1 MRKTI
6 AFKLLSVSATAILLC
21 LALTFVAVILQV
33 RDRTVAMTLDQA
45 RADAKATASGVAS
58 QLNNLAGSV
67 KAMASVVERTDVT
80 RAQLTAMLPALIEK
94 FDLVFG
100 SWMLEDLNGFDGS
113 KSEADPAIGTNANG
127 EYTPYWTRGANGLE
141 LIVPDVINRE
151 EAYFALPASKR
162 VGVATEPYVE
172 AEAGNMLMMSIV
184 YPVITNEKLRGV
196 LGVDVGLETLAAS
209 LKDQRPFGS
218 GRIYLLTALGSWLT
232 APDQA
237 SVMKPYEFEGD
248 AAAKAAALKGETV
261 ILENVI
267 GADQQPVFRVVMPF
281 DLPGLNTRWMVVED
295 VPVTVVSK
303 VVNQQT
309 LILIAGG
316 LVIMA
321 AVIISLLIAVRLF
334 IQKPIGSLL
343 NEVGRLSGGDYEQ
356 PVAGQGRQDE
366 VGALATSLDVFRHKL
381 AEGRSLEAVA
391 ERQRL
396 AAEEQRSQTEAE
408 RQGVAETQRK
418 VVIALGKGLQQLA
431 DGNLSH
437 RITEPFPGS
446 YEELRDHYNSA
457 VQSLEETV
465 IRLNVTVDTL
475 NGGTREIS
483 RSSDELSKRTEQQ
496 AASLEETTAALG
508 EIADKLNESAGNAQ
522 LAAGKVKT
530 ACTEAERSGEV
541 VRKAIA
547 AMEGIEDSSSK
558 VSQIIG
564 VIDEIAF
571 QTNLLAL
578 NAGVEAAR
586 AGEAGKGFAVV
597 AQEVRE
603 LAQRSAQAAREIKAL
618 ISASNEQVGQGVT
631 LVAETGGALDRIAE
645 QVQAI
650 DSLMQQISRATGE
663 QASGLR
669 EINTA
674 VNHMDQATQQNA
686 AMVEE
691 TTAASAVLNGEA
703 NTLSQMIS
711 RFVVGRSKAWEDRKS
726 A

>member
-1 MRKTI
+1 MKNTL
-6 AFKLLSVSATAILLC
+6 AFKLLSVSAIAIVLC
-21 LALTFVAVILQV
+21 LALTFVAVIYQV
-33 RDRTVAMTLDQA
+33 RERTIAMTLDQA
-45 RADAKATASGVAS
+45 RTDARATAAGVAS

-67 KAMASVVERTDVT
+67 KVMASVVERTDVT
-80 RAQLTAMLPALIEK
+80 RAELTEMLPSLIEK

-100 SWMLEDLNGFDGS
+100 SWMLEDVNGYDGI
-113 KSEADPAIGTNANG
+113 KHEPDAANGTNVNG
-127 EYTPYWTRGANGLE
+127 EFTPYWTRGKAGPE
-141 LIVPDVINRE
+141 LMVPEIINRE
-151 EAYFALPASKR
+151 EEYFTLSAKTRAAA
-162 VGVATEPYVE
+162 ATEPYVE
-172 AEAGNMLMMSIV
+172 TEAGGMLMMSIV
-184 YPVITNEKLRGV
+184 YPVITNDKLRGV
-196 LGVDVGLETLAAS
+196 LGVDVGLETLSGA
-209 LKDQRPFGS
+209 LKDQRPFGT
-218 GRIYLLTALGSWLT
+218 GRVYLLTAQGSWLT
-232 APDQA
+232 APNKGD
-237 SVMKPYEFEGD
+237 VMQPYQFEGD

-261 ILENVI
+261 TLPNVM
-267 GADQQPVFRVVMPF
+267 GVDQEPVFRVVRPF
-281 DLPGLNTRWMVVED
+281 ELPGLNSRWMIVED
-295 VPVTVVSK
+295 VPVAVVSAI
-303 VVNQQT
+303 VNQQT

-334 IQKPIGSLL
+334 IQKPIGSVLK
-343 NEVGRLSGGDYEQ
+343 EVGRLSEGHYEQ
-356 PVAGQGRQDE
+356 QVAGQERKDE
-366 VGALATSLDVFRHKL
+366 MGALAVSLDLFRNKL
-381 AEGRSLEAVA
+381 AEGRSVA
-391 ERQRL
+391 ADADRQRL
-396 AAEEQRSQTEAE
+396 AAEEQRSQTEIE

-418 VVIALGKGLQQLA
+418 VVLALGKGLQQLA

-437 RITEPFPGS
+437 RIEEMFPGS
-446 YEELRDHYNSA
+446 YAELRDHYNSA
-457 VQSLEETV
+457 VDSLESTV
-465 IRLNVTVDTL
+465 QRLNVTVDTL
-475 NGGTREIS
+475 NAGTREIS
-483 RSSDELSKRTEQQ
+483 RSSDHLSKRTEQQ

-508 EIADKLNESAGNAQ
+508 EIADKLNESAGNAE
-522 LAAGKVKT
+522 LAAGKVKS

-541 VRKAIA
+541 VQKAIS
-547 AMEGIEDSSSK
+547 AMEGIEDSSRK

-618 ISASNEQVGQGVT
+618 ISASNDQVGQGVT
-631 LVAETGGALDRIAE
+631 LVAETGVSLDRIAE

-691 TTAASAVLNGEA
+691 TTAASAVLNSEA

-711 RFVVGRSKAWEDRKS
+711 RFVVGPSVTRRA

>member
-1 MRKTI
+1 MRKTL
-6 AFKLLSVSATAILLC
+6 AFKLLSVSAIAIALC
-21 LALTFVAVILQV
+21 LFATFAVVISQV
-33 RDRTVAMTLDQA
+33 RDQTVTMTLDQA
-45 RADAKATASGVAS
+45 KTDARATAETVAS

-67 KAMASVVERTDVT
+67 KGMAGSVERSTVDREQV
-80 RAQLTAMLPALIEK
+80 TAMLPALIER

-100 SWMLEDLNGFDGS
+100 SWLLEAEDGFNDEQVQQVNE
-113 KSEADPAIGTNANG
+113 KLGTNSKG
-127 EYTPYWTRGANGLE
+127 QFTPYWTRSDGRLE
-141 LIVPDVINRE
+141 LIIPEDISRDE
-151 EAYFALPASKR
+151 SYYSLAATTRA
-162 VGVATEPYVE
+162 GAATEPYVE
-172 AEAGNMLMMSIV
+172 DSAGGMLMMSIA
-184 YPVITNEKLRGV
+184 YPVSSGEKLRGV
-196 LGVDVGLETLAAS
+196 LGVDIGLDALAGA
-209 LKDQRPFGS
+209 LKDKRPFGS
-218 GRIYLLTALGSWLT
+218 GRVYLLSAQGTWLT
-232 APDQA
+232 APDDK
-237 SVMKPYEFEGD
+237 SIMKPYKFEGNAD
-248 AAAKAAALKGETV
+248 SKAAALRGETV
-261 ILENVI
+261 VLENVS
-267 GADQQPVFRVVMPF
+267 GADQAAVYRVVMPF
-281 DLPGLNTRWMVVED
+281 ELPGINARWMIVED
-295 VPVTVVSK
+295 VPVSVVSA
-303 VVNQQT
+303 VVNEQT
-309 LILIAGG
+309 LILVSGG
-316 LVIMA
+316 LAILA
-321 AVIISLLIAVRLF
+321 AVIISLLTAVRLF

-343 NEVGRLSGGDYEQ
+343 SEVARLTNGDYEE
-356 PVAGQGRQDE
+356 PVVGQERSDE

-381 AEGRSLEAVA
+381 ADGRSIETAA

-396 AAEEQRSQTEAE
+396 AAEEQRSQTESE
-408 RQGVAETQRK
+408 RQMVADTQRQ
-418 VVIALGKGLQQLA
+418 VVVALGKGLQQLA
-431 DGNLSH
+431 DGNLYH
-437 RITEPFPGS
+437 RIVEVFPGS
-446 YEELRDHYNSA
+446 YAELRDHYNSA
-457 VQSLEETV
+457 VESLENTV
-465 IRLNVTVDTL
+465 LRLNVTVDTL
-475 NGGTREIS
+475 NAGTREIS
-483 RSSDELSKRTEQQ
+483 RSSDQLSRRTEQQ
-496 AASLEETTAALG
+496 AASLEQTTAALG
-508 EIADKLNESAGNAQ
+508 EIADKLNESAGNAE

-530 ACTEAERSGEV
+530 ACTEAERSGDV
-541 VRKAIA
+541 VQKAIS
-547 AMEGIEDSSSK
+547 AMEGIEDSSRK

-631 LVAETGGALDRIAE
+631 LVAETGEALDRIAE

-703 NTLSQMIS
+703 NSLSQMIS
-711 RFVVGRSKAWEDRKS
+711 RFVVGQSSGRKA

>member
-1 MRKTI
+1 MTKTL

-21 LALTFVAVILQV
+21 LVVTFAFVITQV
-33 RDRTVAMTLDQA
+33 RERTVSMTLEQA
-45 RADAKATASGVAS
+45 RTDARATAQEVAS

-67 KAMASVVERTDVT
+67 KVMASLVERTDVT
-80 RAQLTAMLPALIEK
+80 RAELTEMLPALIEK

-100 SWMLEDLNGFDGS
+100 SWMLEDVNGFDGS
-113 KSEADPAIGTNANG
+113 KYEPDAASGTNANG
-127 EYTPYWTRGANGLE
+127 EFTPYWTRGQNGLE
-141 LIVPDVINRE
+141 LIVPEVINRE
-151 EAYFALPASKR
+151 EAYFALPSSKR
-162 VGVATEPYVE
+162 AGVATEPYVE
-172 AEAGNMLMMSIV
+172 EEAGNMLMMSIV

-209 LKDQRPFGS
+209 LKDKRPFGT
-218 GRIYLLTALGSWLT
+218 GRIYLLTAKGSWLT

-237 SVMKPYEFEGD
+237 SVMKPYEFEGN
-248 AAAKAAALKGETV
+248 ATAKAAVLNGETV

-267 GADQQPVFRVVMPF
+267 GVDQQPVFRVVMPF

-295 VPVTVVSK
+295 VPVSVVSN

-309 LILIAGG
+309 LILVAGG

-321 AVIISLLIAVRLF
+321 AVIASLLIAVRMF
-334 IQKPIGSLL
+334 IQTPIGSLL
-343 NEVGRLSGGDYEQ
+343 REVSRLSEGEYEQ
-356 PVAGQGRQDE
+356 PVFGQDRKDE
-366 VGALATSLDVFRHKL
+366 VGALAKSLDLFRHKL
-381 AEGRSLEAVA
+381 AEGRMIGEVA

-408 RQGVAETQRK
+408 RLGVAETQRK
-418 VVIALGKGLQQLA
+418 VVVALGKGLQQLA

-483 RSSDELSKRTEQQ
+483 RSSDQLSKRTEQQ
-496 AASLEETTAALG
+496 AASLEQTTAALG

-522 LAAGKVKT
+522 LAASKVKT
-530 ACTEAERSGEV
+530 ACTEAERSGDV

-547 AMEGIEDSSSK
+547 AMEGIEDSSGK

-645 QVQAI
+645 QVKAI

-711 RFVVGRSKAWEDRKS
+711 RFVVARAVANR
-726 A
+726 AA

>member
-1 MRKTI
+1 MTKTL

-21 LALTFVAVILQV
+21 LVVTFAFVITQV
-33 RDRTVAMTLDQA
+33 RERTVSMTLEQA
-45 RADAKATASGVAS
+45 RTDARATAQEVAS

-67 KAMASVVERTDVT
+67 KVMASLVERTDVT
-80 RAQLTAMLPALIEK
+80 RAELTEMLPALIEK

-100 SWMLEDLNGFDGS
+100 SWMLEDVNGFDGS
-113 KSEADPAIGTNANG
+113 KYEPDAASGTNANG
-127 EYTPYWTRGANGLE
+127 EFTPYWTRGQNGLE
-141 LIVPDVINRE
+141 LIVPEVINRE
-151 EAYFALPASKR
+151 EAYFALPSSKR
-162 VGVATEPYVE
+162 AGVATEPYVE
-172 AEAGNMLMMSIV
+172 EEAGNMLMMSIV

-209 LKDQRPFGS
+209 LKDKRPFGT
-218 GRIYLLTALGSWLT
+218 GRIYLLTAKGSWLT

-237 SVMKPYEFEGD
+237 SVMKPYEFEGN
-248 AAAKAAALKGETV
+248 ATAKAAVLNGETV

-267 GADQQPVFRVVMPF
+267 GVDQQPVFRVVMPF

-295 VPVTVVSK
+295 VPVSVVSN

-309 LILIAGG
+309 LILVAGG

-321 AVIISLLIAVRLF
+321 AVIASLLIAVRMF
-334 IQKPIGSLL
+334 IQTPIGSLL
-343 NEVGRLSGGDYEQ
+343 REVSRLSEGEYEQ
-356 PVAGQGRQDE
+356 PVFGQDRKDE
-366 VGALATSLDVFRHKL
+366 VGALAKSLDLFRHKL
-381 AEGRSLEAVA
+381 AEGRMIGEVA

-408 RQGVAETQRK
+408 RLGVAETQRK
-418 VVIALGKGLQQLA
+418 VVVALGKGLQQLA

-483 RSSDELSKRTEQQ
+483 RSSDQLSKRTEQQ
-496 AASLEETTAALG
+496 AASLEQTTAALG

-522 LAAGKVKT
+522 LAASKVKT
-530 ACTEAERSGEV
+530 ACTEAERSGDV

-547 AMEGIEDSSSK
+547 AMEGIEDSSGK

-645 QVQAI
+645 QVKAI
-650 DSLMQQISRATGE
+650 DALMQQISRATGE

-711 RFVVGRSKAWEDRKS
+711 RFVVARAVANR
-726 A
+726 AA

>member
-1 MRKTI
+1 MNRTL

-21 LALTFVAVILQV
+21 LVVTFAAVIYQV
-33 RDRTVAMTLDQA
+33 RDRTVSMTLDQA
-45 RADAKATASGVAS
+45 RTDAKATAAGVAS

-67 KAMASVVERTDVT
+67 KVMASAVERTDID
-80 RAQLTAMLPALIEK
+80 RAGVTAMLPALIEK

-100 SWMLEDLNGFDGS
+100 AWLLEDVNSFDGQKYEPS
-113 KSEADPAIGTNANG
+113 AATGTNVNG
-127 EYTPYWTRGANGLE
+127 EFTPYWTRGASGFE
-141 LIVPDVINRE
+141 LILPEAIDRE
-151 EAYFALPASKR
+151 KSYFALPAKTR
-162 VGVATEPYVE
+162 AGAATEPYVE
-172 AEAGNMLMMSIV
+172 VEAGGILLMTIA

-196 LGVDVGLETLAAS
+196 LGVDVGLDALSAALES
-209 LKDQRPFGS
+209 QRPFGV
-218 GRIYLLTALGSWLT
+218 GRVYLMSAEGSWLA
-232 APDQA
+232 APDK
-237 SVMKPYEFEGD
+237 SNVMKAYDFEGN
-248 AAAKAAALKGETV
+248 ATAKASALNGQTV
-261 ILENVI
+261 ILENVTGI
-267 GADQQPVFRVVMPF
+267 DQEPVFRVVVPF
-281 DLPGLNTRWMVVED
+281 DLPGLNTRWMIVED
-295 VPVTVVSK
+295 VPVAVVSAI
-303 VVNQQT
+303 VNQQT
-309 LILIAGG
+309 LILVVGG

-321 AVIISLLIAVRLF
+321 AVILSLLIAVRLF
-334 IQKPIGSLL
+334 IQKPIGSLMK
-343 NEVGRLSGGDYEQ
+343 EVGRLSEGNYEQ
-356 PVAGQGRQDE
+356 QVAGQERKDE
-366 VGALATSLDVFRHKL
+366 VGALAVSLDMFRHKL
-381 AEGRSLEAVA
+381 AEGRNLAEDA

-396 AAEEQRSQTEAE
+396 AAEEQRGLTEAE
-408 RQGVAETQRK
+408 RHAVTETQRK
-418 VVIALGKGLQQLA
+418 VVLALGKGLQQLA
-431 DGNLSH
+431 EGNLSH
-437 RITEPFPGS
+437 RIEDTFPGS
-446 YEELRDHYNSA
+446 YAELRDHYNSA
-457 VQSLEETV
+457 VDSLESTV
-465 IRLNVTVDTL
+465 QRLNITVDTL
-475 NGGTREIS
+475 NAGTREIS
-483 RSSDELSKRTEQQ
+483 RSSDHLSKRTEQQ

-508 EIADKLNESAGNAQ
+508 EIADKLNDSASNAQ

-530 ACTEAERSGEV
+530 ACTEAERSGDV
-541 VRKAIA
+541 VQKAIS
-547 AMEGIEDSSSK
+547 AMEGIEDSSRK

-631 LVAETGGALDRIAE
+631 LVAETGVSLDRIAE

-650 DSLMQQISRATGE
+650 DSLMQQISRATAE

-711 RFVVGRSKAWEDRKS
+711 RFVVGRSVTSRA

>member
-1 MRKTI
+1 MNRTL

-21 LALTFVAVILQV
+21 LAVTFAAVIYQV
-33 RDRTVAMTLDQA
+33 RERTVSMTLDQA
-45 RADAKATASGVAS
+45 RTDARATAAGVAS

-67 KAMASVVERTDVT
+67 KVMASAVERTDADRAEVT
-80 RAQLTAMLPALIEK
+80 TMLPALIEK

-100 SWMLEDLNGFDGS
+100 SWLLEEVNGFDGEKHEPS
-113 KSEADPAIGTNANG
+113 ATTGTNAAG
-127 EYTPYWTRGANGLE
+127 EFTPYWTRGASGLE
-141 LIVPDVINRE
+141 LIIPDAINRE
-151 EAYFALPASKR
+151 ESYFALPAKTR
-162 VGVATEPYVE
+162 AGAATEPYVE
-172 AEAGNMLMMSIV
+172 DEAGGILMMSIA
-184 YPVITNEKLRGV
+184 YPVITNEKLRGI
-196 LGVDVGLETLAAS
+196 LGVDVGLDALSGALEN
-209 LKDQRPFGS
+209 QRPFGT
-218 GRIYLLTALGSWLT
+218 GRVYLLSAEGSWLT
-232 APDQA
+232 APDKGN
-237 SVMKPYEFEGD
+237 VMKTYEFEGN
-248 AAAKAAALKGETV
+248 ATAKAAALKGETV
-261 ILENVI
+261 ILENVVGI
-267 GADQQPVFRVVMPF
+267 DQEPVFRVVMPF
-281 DLPGLNTRWMVVED
+281 DLPGLNTRWMIVED
-295 VPVTVVSK
+295 VPVAVVSA

-321 AVIISLLIAVRLF
+321 AVIISLLVAVRLF

-343 NEVGRLSGGDYEQ
+343 KEVGRLSEGDYGQ
-356 PVAGQGRQDE
+356 QVAGQERKDE
-366 VGALATSLDVFRHKL
+366 VGALATTLDLFRHKL
-381 AEGRSLEAVA
+381 AEGRSVAAGA

-396 AAEEQRSQTEAE
+396 DAEEQRNQTEAE
-408 RQGVAETQRK
+408 RQAVTETQRK
-418 VVIALGKGLQQLA
+418 VVLALGKGLQQLA

-437 RITEPFPGS
+437 RIEDVFPGS
-446 YEELRDHYNSA
+446 YAELRDHYNSA
-457 VQSLEETV
+457 VESLENTV
-465 IRLNVTVDTL
+465 LRLNVTVDTL
-475 NGGTREIS
+475 NAGTREIS
-483 RSSDELSKRTEQQ
+483 RSSDHLSKRTEQQ

-508 EIADKLNESAGNAQ
+508 EIAGKLNESAGNAE

-530 ACTEAERSGEV
+530 ACTEAERSGDV
-541 VRKAIA
+541 VQKAIS
-547 AMEGIEDSSSK
+547 AMEGIEDSSRK

-618 ISASNEQVGQGVT
+618 ISASNDQVGQGVT
-631 LVAETGGALDRIAE
+631 LVAETGVSLDRIAE

-650 DSLMQQISRATGE
+650 DALMQQISRATGE

-691 TTAASAVLNGEA
+691 TTAASAVLNSEA
-703 NTLSQMIS
+703 NTLSQMIA
-711 RFVVGRSKAWEDRKS
+711 RFVVRRSPASKA

>member
-1 MRKTI
+1 MKNTL
-6 AFKLLSVSATAILLC
+6 AFKLLSVSAIAIVLC
-21 LALTFVAVILQV
+21 LALTFVAVIYQV
-33 RDRTVAMTLDQA
+33 RERTIAMTLDQA
-45 RADAKATASGVAS
+45 RTDARATAAGVAS

-67 KAMASVVERTDVT
+67 KVMASVVERTDVT
-80 RAQLTAMLPALIEK
+80 RAELTEMLPSLIEK

-100 SWMLEDLNGFDGS
+100 SWMLEDVNGYDGI
-113 KSEADPAIGTNANG
+113 KHEPDAANGTNVNG
-127 EYTPYWTRGANGLE
+127 EFTPYWTRGKAGPE
-141 LIVPDVINRE
+141 LMVPEIINRE
-151 EAYFALPASKR
+151 EEYFTLSAKTRAAA
-162 VGVATEPYVE
+162 ATEPYVE
-172 AEAGNMLMMSIV
+172 TEAGGMLMMSIV
-184 YPVITNEKLRGV
+184 YPVITNDKLRGV
-196 LGVDVGLETLAAS
+196 LGVDVGLETLSGA
-209 LKDQRPFGS
+209 LKDQRPFGT
-218 GRIYLLTALGSWLT
+218 GRVYLLTAQGSWLT
-232 APDQA
+232 APNKGD
-237 SVMKPYEFEGD
+237 VMQPYQFEGD

-261 ILENVI
+261 TLPNVM
-267 GADQQPVFRVVMPF
+267 GVDQEPVFRVVRPF
-281 DLPGLNTRWMVVED
+281 ELPGLNSRWMIVED
-295 VPVTVVSK
+295 VPVAVVSAI
-303 VVNQQT
+303 VNQQT

-334 IQKPIGSLL
+334 IQKPIGSVLK
-343 NEVGRLSGGDYEQ
+343 EVGRLSEGHYEQ
-356 PVAGQGRQDE
+356 QVAGQERKDE
-366 VGALATSLDVFRHKL
+366 MGALAVSLDLFRNKL
-381 AEGRSLEAVA
+381 AEGRSVA
-391 ERQRL
+391 ADADRQRL
-396 AAEEQRSQTEAE
+396 AAEEQRSQTEIE
-408 RQGVAETQRK
+408 RQGVAEAQRK
-418 VVIALGKGLQQLA
+418 VVLALGKGLQQLA

-437 RITEPFPGS
+437 RIEEMFPGS
-446 YEELRDHYNSA
+446 YAELRDHYNSA
-457 VQSLEETV
+457 VDSLESTV
-465 IRLNVTVDTL
+465 QRLNVTVDTL
-475 NGGTREIS
+475 NAGTREIS
-483 RSSDELSKRTEQQ
+483 RSSDHLSKRTEQQ

-508 EIADKLNESAGNAQ
+508 EIADKLNESAGNAE
-522 LAAGKVKT
+522 LAAGKVKS

-541 VRKAIA
+541 VQKAIS
-547 AMEGIEDSSSK
+547 AMEGIEDSSRK

-618 ISASNEQVGQGVT
+618 ISASNDQVGQGVT
-631 LVAETGGALDRIAE
+631 LVAETGVSLDRIAE

-691 TTAASAVLNGEA
+691 TTAASAVLNSEA

-711 RFVVGRSKAWEDRKS
+711 RFVVGPSVTRRA

>member
-1 MRKTI
+1 MTRTL

-21 LALTFVAVILQV
+21 LAVTFVAVIYQV
-33 RDRTVAMTLDQA
+33 RERTVSMTLDQA
-45 RADAKATASGVAS
+45 RTDAKATAAGVAS

-67 KAMASVVERTDVT
+67 KAMASVVERTEVDRAGVT
-80 RAQLTAMLPALIEK
+80 EMLPALIEK

-100 SWMLEDLNGFDGS
+100 SWMLEDVNGFDG
-113 KSEADPAIGTNANG
+113 KKAAPATATGVNG
-127 EYTPYWTRGANGLE
+127 SGEFTPYWTRGANGLE
-141 LIVPDVINRE
+141 LLVPEVINRE
-151 EAYFALPASKR
+151 EGYFSLPSSTRA
-162 VGVATEPYVE
+162 GVATEPYVE
-172 AEAGNMLMMSIV
+172 DEAGGMLMMSIV
-184 YPVITNEKLRGV
+184 YPVISAEKLRGV
-196 LGVDVGLETLAAS
+196 LGVDVGLDTLSAA
-209 LKDQRPFGS
+209 LKDQRPFGV
-218 GRIYLLTALGSWLT
+218 GRVYLQTGQGLWLT
-232 APDQA
+232 APDKGEI
-237 SVMKPYEFEGD
+237 MKPYEFEGD
-248 AAAKAAALKGETV
+248 AAVKAAALKGETV
-261 ILENVI
+261 ILKNVI
-267 GADQQPVFRVVMPF
+267 GVDQEPVFRVVMPF
-281 DLPGLNTRWMVVED
+281 DLPGLNTRWMIVED
-295 VPVTVVSK
+295 VPVAVVSAI
-303 VVNQQT
+303 VNQQT

-321 AVIISLLIAVRLF
+321 AVIISLLAAVRMF
-334 IQKPIGSLL
+334 IQKPIGALL
-343 NEVGRLSGGDYEQ
+343 KEVSRLSRGDYEQ
-356 PVAGQGRQDE
+356 PVGGQDRKDE
-366 VGALATSLDVFRHKL
+366 VGALATSLDSFRNQL
-381 AEGRSLEAVA
+381 AEGRSIEAVA

-408 RQGVAETQRK
+408 RHAVTETQRK
-418 VVIALGKGLQQLA
+418 VVMALGKGLQQLA

-437 RITEPFPGS
+437 RISEEFPGS
-446 YEELRDHYNSA
+446 YAELRDHYNSA
-457 VQSLEETV
+457 VDSLENTV
-465 IRLNVTVDTL
+465 LRLNVTVDTL
-475 NGGTREIS
+475 NAGTREIS
-483 RSSDELSKRTEQQ
+483 RSSDHLSKRTEQQ

-522 LAAGKVKT
+522 LAASKVKT

-541 VRKAIA
+541 VQKAIS
-547 AMEGIEDSSSK
+547 AMEGIEDSSRK

-618 ISASNEQVGQGVT
+618 ISASNDQVGQGVT
-631 LVAETGGALDRIAE
+631 LVAETGESLDRIAE

-711 RFVVGRSKAWEDRKS
+711 RFVVGRGQISKA

>member
-1 MRKTI
+1 MTKTL

-21 LALTFVAVILQV
+21 LVVTFAFVITQV
-33 RDRTVAMTLDQA
+33 RERTVSMTLEQA
-45 RADAKATASGVAS
+45 RTDARAAAQEVAS

-67 KAMASVVERTDVT
+67 KVMASLVERTDVT
-80 RAQLTAMLPALIEK
+80 RAELTEMLPALIEK

-100 SWMLEDLNGFDGS
+100 SWMLEDVNGFDGS
-113 KSEADPAIGTNANG
+113 TYEPDAASGTNANG
-127 EYTPYWTRGANGLE
+127 EFTPYWTRGQNGLE
-141 LIVPDVINRE
+141 LIVPEVINRE
-151 EAYFALPASKR
+151 EAYFALPSSKR
-162 VGVATEPYVE
+162 AGVATEPYVE
-172 AEAGNMLMMSIV
+172 EEAGNMLMMSIV

-209 LKDQRPFGS
+209 LKDKRPFGT
-218 GRIYLLTALGSWLT
+218 GRIYLLTAKGSWLT

-237 SVMKPYEFEGD
+237 SVMKPYEFEGN
-248 AAAKAAALKGETV
+248 ATAKAAVLNGETV

-267 GADQQPVFRVVMPF
+267 GVDQQPVFRVVMPF

-295 VPVTVVSK
+295 VPVSVVSN

-309 LILIAGG
+309 LILVAGG

-321 AVIISLLIAVRLF
+321 AVIASLLIAVRMF
-334 IQKPIGSLL
+334 IQTPIGSLL
-343 NEVGRLSGGDYEQ
+343 REVSRLSEGEYEQ
-356 PVAGQGRQDE
+356 PVFGQDRKDE
-366 VGALATSLDVFRHKL
+366 VGALAKSLDLFRHKL
-381 AEGRSLEAVA
+381 AEGRMIGEVA

-408 RQGVAETQRK
+408 RLGVAETQRK
-418 VVIALGKGLQQLA
+418 VVVALGKGLQQLA

-483 RSSDELSKRTEQQ
+483 RSSDQLSKRTEQQ
-496 AASLEETTAALG
+496 AASLEQTTAALG

-522 LAAGKVKT
+522 LAASKVKT
-530 ACTEAERSGEV
+530 ACTEAERSGDV

-547 AMEGIEDSSSK
+547 AMEGIEDSSGK

-645 QVQAI
+645 QVKAI
-650 DSLMQQISRATGE
+650 DALMQQISRATGE

-711 RFVVGRSKAWEDRKS
+711 RFVVARAVANR
-726 A
+726 AA

>member
-1 MRKTI
+1 MNRTL
-6 AFKLLSVSATAILLC
+6 AFKLLSVSATAILMC
-21 LALTFVAVILQV
+21 LAITFATVIYQV
-33 RDRTVAMTLDQA
+33 RERTVSMTLDQA
-45 RADAKATASGVAS
+45 RTDAKATAAGVAS

-67 KAMASVVERTDVT
+67 KAMASAVERTEID
-80 RAQLTAMLPALIEK
+80 RAGVTAMLPALIEK

-100 SWMLEDLNGFDGS
+100 SWLLEDVNGFDGQKHEPS
-113 KSEADPAIGTNANG
+113 ATTGSNVDG
-127 EYTPYWTRGANGLE
+127 EFTPYWTRGANGFE
-141 LIVPDVINRE
+141 LIIPDVLDRE
-151 EAYFALPASKR
+151 KSYFALPAKTR
-162 VGVATEPYVE
+162 AGAATEPYVE
-172 AEAGNMLMMSIV
+172 AEAGGILMMTIA
-184 YPVITNEKLRGV
+184 YPVITKEKLRGV
-196 LGVDVGLETLAAS
+196 LGVDVGLDALSTALES
-209 LKDQRPFGS
+209 QRPFGA
-218 GRIYLLTALGSWLT
+218 GRVYLMSAEGSWLA
-232 APDQA
+232 APDKA
-237 SVMKPYEFEGD
+237 NVMKAYDFEGN
-248 AAAKAAALKGETV
+248 ATAKASALKGETV

-267 GADQQPVFRVVMPF
+267 GIDQEPVFRVVMPF
-281 DLPGLNTRWMVVED
+281 DLPGLNTRWMIVED
-295 VPVTVVSK
+295 VPVAVVSAI
-303 VVNQQT
+303 VNQQT
-309 LILIAGG
+309 LILVAGG

-321 AVIISLLIAVRLF
+321 AVILSLLIAVRLF

-343 NEVGRLSGGDYEQ
+343 KEVGRLSEGGYEQ
-356 PVAGQGRQDE
+356 PVVGQERKDE
-366 VGALATSLDVFRHKL
+366 VGALAVSLDMFRHKL
-381 AEGRSLEAVA
+381 AEGRTIAADA

-396 AAEEQRSQTEAE
+396 AGEEQRNLTEAE
-408 RQGVAETQRK
+408 RHAVTETQRK
-418 VVIALGKGLQQLA
+418 VVLALGKGLQQLA
-431 DGNLSH
+431 EGNLSH
-437 RITEPFPGS
+437 RIEDEFPGS
-446 YEELRDHYNSA
+446 YAELRDHYNSA
-457 VQSLEETV
+457 VDSLESTV
-465 IRLNVTVDTL
+465 QRLNITVDTL
-475 NGGTREIS
+475 NAGTREIS
-483 RSSDELSKRTEQQ
+483 RSSDHLSKRTEQQ

-508 EIADKLNESAGNAQ
+508 EIADKLNDSAGNAQ

-541 VRKAIA
+541 VQKAIS
-547 AMEGIEDSSSK
+547 AMEGIEDSSRK

-631 LVAETGGALDRIAE
+631 LVAETGLSLDRIAE

-650 DSLMQQISRATGE
+650 DALMQQISRATAE

-703 NTLSQMIS
+703 NTLSQMVS
-711 RFVVGRSKAWEDRKS
+711 RFVVGRVSQSRA